1 MGGRLLPRERDAD
14 GLDYSQRTSTMILE
28 LGLLFATY
36 YGSKWYGETAEAP
49 DAARTEPA
57 PPPTKQ
63 EVEAQQL
70 RYLQGAMVSMGCFA
84 IPGAAPLGLVAYL
97 YSAIPY
103 MRNVERSLLRDK
115 KVNVDV
121 LFFTADAL
129 TFGTRNFFTA
139 AFGLTLIHHGR
150 YMVSKARDDS
160 AKMVAHLYR
169 EMPNTV
175 WKVVDGLE
183 IETPLADI
191 QAGDLIA
198 VTSGTVIPVD
208 GVIEDGIAQIDQQA
222 LTGEAQP
229 AEREAGAAVFAN
241 TIVLTGRLIIR
252 VERSGAD
259 TTSAQIAE
267 MLLNAVSFKSGVQLK
282 GERWADQ
289 AALPMLASAG
299 VLLPVVGPVSTA
311 VFINS
316 HIGAR
321 ILMFAPLTTLR
332 HISEASQFGV
342 LVKDGRAL
350 EELAAVD
357 TILFDKTGTLTTGE
371 PEVVRVTTLHERSER
386 DILAYA
392 ATAERKLTHPIAKA
406 ILKRAEAAQVL
417 PFEVE
422 DSQYH
427 LGYGTSV
434 VVNGEMVRVGSL
446 RFFQREAFRIPA
458 AVLAMQQD
466 AHAAGN
472 TFIVVGIG
480 RRIEGVLELQPQ
492 VRPEARELMA
502 QLRALGIRH
511 LAIVS
516 GDDEGPTQRLARDLG
531 MDESF
536 CNVLPEAKAQIVE
549 SLQAKGR
556 VVCFIGDGIND
567 SIALKKANVSM
578 SIAGATSIA
587 KDMAEILYMDGS
599 LKHLVDIVEL
609 SRRLDVNLRRSLMLC
624 LVPSAVNIAGAFV
637 LNFSVLTSLLVNVV
651 CGAVGVSGVFYTR
664 KTSGA
669 GEAVPGRPVADP
681 PDVPAPQPMVE
692 EVATQPAAAS
702 GAAVPEPI
710 LVAQVAKGFA

>member
-1 MGGRLLPRERDAD
+1 
-14 GLDYSQRTSTMILE
+14 MILE
-28 LGLLFATY
+28 LGLLLATHF
-36 YGSKWYGETAEAP
+36 GSKLFRELAEEP
-49 DAARTEPA
+49 RAARPEPD
-57 PPPTKQ
+57 PPLTKQ
-63 EVEAQQL
+63 GTEAQQL
-70 RYLQGAMVSMGCFA
+70 RYLRGALVSMGCFA
-84 IPGAAPLGLVAYL
+84 IPGAAPLGLAAYL
-97 YSAIPY
+97 YSIIPY

-175 WKVVDGLE
+175 WTVVDGIE
-183 IETPLADI
+183 VETPLADV
-191 QAGDLIA
+191 QAGDLI
-198 VTSGTVIPVD
+198 VVNSGNVIPVD
-208 GVIEDGIAQIDQQA
+208 GVIEDGIAQIDQRA

-229 AEREAGAAVFAN
+229 SEREAGAPVFAN
-241 TIVLTGRLIIR
+241 TIVLAGRLVIR
-252 VERSGAD
+252 VERSGAE
-259 TTSAQIAE
+259 TTSAQIAD

-299 VLLPVVGPVSTA
+299 ALLPVVGPVSTA

-332 HISEASQFGV
+332 HISEASRLGV

-350 EELAAVD
+350 EQLADVD
-357 TILFDKTGTLTTGE
+357 TILFDKTGTLTTDE
-371 PEVVRVTTLHERSER
+371 PEVLRVTTLHQRSER
-386 DILAYA
+386 EILAYA
-392 ATAERKLTHPIAKA
+392 ATAERKLTHPIARA
-406 ILKRAEAAQVL
+406 ILKRAEAAQIL
-417 PFEVE
+417 PFDVE

-434 VVNGEMVRVGSL
+434 IVNDEMVRVGSL
-446 RFFQREAFRIPA
+446 RFFQKEGFRIPA
-458 AVLAMQQD
+458 AVLKMQKD

-472 TFIVVGIG
+472 TFLAVGIG
-480 RRIEGVLELQPQ
+480 KQIEGVLELQPQ

-502 QLRALGIRH
+502 QLRGLGIGH

-516 GDDEGPTQRLARDLG
+516 GDDEAPTQKLARDLD
-531 MDESF
+531 MDEYF
-536 CNVLPEAKAQIVE
+536 YNVLPEAKAQIVE
-549 SLQAKGR
+549 SLQAQGR

-587 KDMAEILYMDGS
+587 MDMAEILYMDGS
-599 LKHLVDIVEL
+599 LKHLGDVVEL

-624 LVPSAVNIAGAFV
+624 LVPSAVNLAGAFV
-637 LNFSVLTSLLVNVV
+637 FNFSILMSLLVSTA
-651 CGAVGVSGVFYTR
+651 CAAVGVSDVFYTR
-664 KTSGA
+664 KKSGTS
-669 GEAVPGRPVADP
+669 EAAADRPVADSP
-681 PDVPAPQPMVE
+681 AVPAPEPPIE
-692 EVATQPAAAS
+692 EVAAQPSVVSRAE
-702 GAAVPEPI
+702 VPEPV
-710 LVAQVAKGFA
+710 LVARVAKGFA

>member
-1 MGGRLLPRERDAD
+1 MVL
-14 GLDYSQRTSTMILE
+14 Q
-28 LGLLFATY
+28 LGLLLATY
-36 YGSKWYGETAEAP
+36 CGSKLFADRPQEPEVAP
-49 DAARTEPA
+49 TEPA
-57 PPPTKQ
+57 PAPTKQ
-63 EVEAQQL
+63 ELEAQQL
-70 RYLQGAMVSMGCFA
+70 RYLRSALFSTGCFV
-84 IPGAAPLGLVAYL
+84 IPGAAPLGMAAYL
-97 YSAIPY
+97 YSIIPY
-103 MRNVERSLLRDK
+103 MRNVERSLVRDK

-129 TFGTRNFFTA
+129 TFGTSNFVAA

-150 YMVSKARDDS
+150 YMVGKARDDS

-169 EMPNTV
+169 EMPNAV
-175 WKVVDGLE
+175 WTIVDGLE
-183 IETPLADI
+183 VETPLAEI
-191 QAGDLIA
+191 QAGDLI
-198 VTSGTVIPVD
+198 VVNSGNVIPVD
-208 GVIEDGIAQIDQQA
+208 GVIEEGIAQIDQQA

-229 AEREAGAAVFAN
+229 AEREAGEPVLAN
-241 TIVLTGRLIIR
+241 TIVLTGRLVIR

-259 TTSAQIAE
+259 TTSAHVAD
-267 MLLNAVSFKSGVQLK
+267 MLLNAVSFKSGVQLQ

-289 AALPMLASAG
+289 AALPMLAAAG
-299 VLLPVVGPVSTA
+299 AVLPVVGPASTA

-332 HISEASQFGV
+332 HISEASKLGV

-350 EELAAVD
+350 EQLADVD

-371 PEVVRVTTLHERSER
+371 PEVLRVTTLHQLSQR

-392 ATAERKLTHPIAKA
+392 ATAERKLTHPIATA
-406 ILKRAEAAQVL
+406 ILKRAEAAQVE
-417 PFEVE
+417 PFEIE

-434 VVNGEMVRVGSL
+434 IVNGETVRVGSV
-446 RFFQREAFRIPA
+446 RFFQKEGFRVPET
-458 AVLAMQQD
+458 VLLMQQG

-480 RRIEGVLELQPQ
+480 KRIEGALELQPQ

-502 QLRALGIRH
+502 QLRALGVNH

-516 GDDEGPTQRLARDLG
+516 GDDEAPTQKLAHDLG
-531 MDESF
+531 MDEYF

-578 SIAGATSIA
+578 SINGATAIA
-587 KDMAEILYMDGS
+587 KDMAEIIYMDGS
-599 LKHLVDIVEL
+599 LKHLVEVVEL
-609 SRRLDVNLRRSLMLC
+609 SRRLEVNLQRSLKLC
-624 LVPSAVNIAGAFV
+624 LVPSALNIAGAFV
-637 LNFSVLTSLLVNVV
+637 FHFSILTSLLVNTA
-651 CGAVGVSGVFYTR
+651 CAAVGVSTVFYTK
-664 KTSGA
+664 KTPARTSA
-669 GEAVPGRPVADP
+669 KPPEQPVTDS
-681 PDVPAPQPMVE
+681 PDVTVPAPTAGELAALPAD
-692 EVATQPAAAS
+692 VAEGLA
-702 GAAVPEPI
+702 
-710 LVAQVAKGFA
+710 